1 MVVDEKTLQVLW
13 GSPVSY
19 VHDAGYCDF
28 KYPRQSEGSRKK
40 YSPCADIH
48 QDVLT

>member
-1 MVVDEKTLQVLW
+1 MLVDEKTLQV
-13 GSPVSY
+13 SRSAPVSY

-28 KYPRQSEGSRKK
+28 KYPRQSEESRKK
-40 YSPCADIH
+40 DSPCADVH